1 MSHVEEKSIP
11 ATGLLMPFW
20 SRILRRWASRIVA
33 GQLTLQFP
41 DGSSHIVQGA
51 LPGPSAH
58 LTVRSGKMLWRVARG
73 GSLGFARGYI
83 EDDWNTSDL
92 GALIELGLA
101 NEAALDPILKASG
114 LSRIVTNLRHRL
126 HANTRAGSR
135 RNIAFHY
142 DLGNDFYREWLD
154 ETMTYSSAIF
164 SHAGQSLADAQ
175 RAKYARIVDEL
186 GIGPDDH
193 VLEIGCGWGGFA
205 EYAAERTGCRITCLT
220 LSKEQAEYAT
230 GRLAAAGLADKV
242 EIRLQDYRDCAGE
255 FDKIVSIEM
264 FEAVGEANWPTYF
277 ETVRARLK
285 SGGSAM
291 LQVITIAE
299 DRFAHYRHNADFI
312 QTYIFPGGM
321 LPSPTALAD
330 AVSAAG
336 LRLRTS
342 EFFGA
347 DYERTLLAWDRDFSA
362 AWHRIEAQGF
372 DGRFKR
378 MWRYYLQYCAV
389 GFRAGRID
397 VGQFHIERD

>member
-11 ATGLLMPFW
+11 TTGLLTPLW

-41 DGSSHIVQGA
+41 DGSSHVVQGA

-58 LTVRSGKMLWRVARG
+58 LNVRSGKMLWRVARG

-83 EDDWNTSDL
+83 EDDWSTADL
-92 GALIELGLA
+92 GALIELGVA
-101 NEAALDPILKASG
+101 NETALNPILNASG
-114 LSRIVTNLRHRL
+114 LSRMVANLRHRL
-126 HANTRAGSR
+126 RANTRAGSR

-142 DLGNDFYREWLD
+142 DLGNDFYRQWLD

-164 SHAGQSLADAQ
+164 SHPGQSLADAQ

-205 EYAAERTGCRITCLT
+205 EYAADRTGCRITCLT
-220 LSKEQAEYAT
+220 LSKEQATYAAD
-230 GRLAAAGLADKV
+230 RMAAAGLSDKV
-242 EIRLQDYRDCAGE
+242 EIRLQDYRDCQGE
-255 FDKIVSIEM
+255 FDRVVSIEM

-277 ETVRARLK
+277 DAVRARLK
-285 SGGSAM
+285 PGGSAM

-299 DRFAHYRHNADFI
+299 DRFAHYRRNADFI

-321 LPSPTALAD
+321 LPSPSAFAA
-330 AVSAAG
+330 AVAASG
-336 LRLRTS
+336 LHLRGS

-347 DYERTLLAWDRDFSA
+347 DYDRTLQEWDRDFSA
-362 AWHRIEAQGF
+362 AWHQIEAQGF